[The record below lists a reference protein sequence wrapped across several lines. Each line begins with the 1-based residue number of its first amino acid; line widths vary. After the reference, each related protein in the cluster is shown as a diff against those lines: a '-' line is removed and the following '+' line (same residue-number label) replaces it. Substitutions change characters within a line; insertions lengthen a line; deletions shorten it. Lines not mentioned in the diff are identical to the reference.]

1 MILKSI
7 VVSRKRPA
15 PLSAY
20 LKSKCDEVQ
29 EIIRDWSR
37 VYISPVH
44 QHRIL
49 ELFKNFIIF
58 LYIGRQKI
66 ISLEGFIFSQRDSS
80 VHCTAYSLK
89 IFPCAI
95 PTKGPVWD
103 SPPKNT
109 PLKILPMDFPNRFPL
124 TNIPRDFLEIPPGDS
139 QKSKPSELINIF
151 DVFFLF
157 FWENLD
163 SPIALVEAQ
172 PCQVL
177 TDNDCLG

>member
-1 MILKSI
+1 M
-7 VVSRKRPA
+7 
-15 PLSAY
+15 
-20 LKSKCDEVQ
+20 Q

-37 VYISPVH
+37 VYVSPVH
-44 QHRIL
+44 QHCIL
-49 ELFKNFIIF
+49 ELFKKFILF
-58 LYIGRQKI
+58 LYWSPKDNLIGR
-66 ISLEGFIFSQRDSS
+66 LYIFTKWFL
-80 VHCTAYSLK
+80 CTAYSLK

-95 PTKGPVWD
+95 PPKKGPVCD
-103 SPPKNT
+103 LPPKNA

-124 TNIPRDFLEIPPGDS
+124 KNIPRDFLEIPPGDS

-172 PCQVL
+172 PRQVL